1 MDMQALLFAAG
12 AYLIGS
18 TPFAVIVS
26 RVMGLEDPRS
36 YGSGNPGATNVLR
49 SGNKIAAALTLLG
62 DGAKGWFAVW
72 LAERLQAPADVVA
85 VAAIAVF
92 LGHVFSVWLRFKG
105 GKGVA
110 TAAGVL
116 FAIDWRVG
124 LAVLVVWLAVVVVSR
139 YSSLGGI
146 VAAVFAPAAV
156 YYVSGFSSIFLAT
169 VAMGAILLWRHESNI
184 RKLLNG
190 EERRIGDA
198 KKEGEGAEQPS

>member
-1 MDMQALLFAAG
+1 MQALLFAAG

-49 SGNKIAAALTLLG
+49 SGNKVAAALTLLG

-124 LAVLVVWLAVVVVSR
+124 LAVLVVWLAVVAASR